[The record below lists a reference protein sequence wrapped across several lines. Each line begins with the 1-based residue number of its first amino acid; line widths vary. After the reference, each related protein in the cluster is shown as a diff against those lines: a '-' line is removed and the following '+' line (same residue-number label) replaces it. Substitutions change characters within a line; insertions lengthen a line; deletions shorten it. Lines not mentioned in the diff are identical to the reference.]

1 MSNQFSQG
9 LGAIRGLLLISVHRA
24 RARLRMHRNNIS
36 RYRRLLKTD
45 LSELERQFI
54 ERRTNAERS
63 ALESAP
69 ASSFPLNLKIREPMF
84 SPAAKP
90 PKLFAWLVE
99 PGLKAKGK

>member
-1 MSNQFSQG
+1 
-9 LGAIRGLLLISVHRA
+9 
-24 RARLRMHRNNIS
+24 MHRNNIS

-45 LSELERQFI
+45 LI
-54 ERRTNAERS
+54 ERRINEEKS
-63 ALESAP
+63 ALESVA
-69 ASSFPLNLKIREPMF
+69 ASSFPLTLKIREPMF